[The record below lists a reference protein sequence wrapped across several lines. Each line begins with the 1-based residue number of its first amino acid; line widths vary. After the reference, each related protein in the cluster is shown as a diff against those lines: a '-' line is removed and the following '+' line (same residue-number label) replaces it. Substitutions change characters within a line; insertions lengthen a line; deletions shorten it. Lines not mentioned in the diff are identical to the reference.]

1 MDEEDI
7 KITVSDDGGKTFKS
21 TGPEKDKRFK
31 VDKKSLMRF
40 GGIFLGII
48 ILVAGITYAWEN
60 YLSPDARSARD
71 MANQYEKYLD
81 WESKYRETLK
91 NDTFGGETPE
101 ATLKLFVDALKKGD
115 VDLASK
121 YFWIDERTPQS
132 VWKDGMQKLKDEGK
146 LEEVIKNVERAQKS
160 DRNTGSEKI
169 IEFTIVGQNNEID
182 YSITLKINE
191 ENKIWKIENM

>member
-7 KITVSDDGGKTFKS
+7 KITVSDDGGRTFKS

-121 YFWIDERTPQS
+121 YFWIDES
-132 VWKDGMQKLKDEGK
+132 QKNKNGLTDLLNKVKDENNLLRFATD
-146 LEEVIKNVERAQKS
+146 LEKFSKS
-160 DRNTGSEKI
+160 EIISENRHAFIYRDADGI
-169 IEFTIVGQNNEID
+169 IELQLLLRLNEQA
-182 YSITLKINE
+182 
-191 ENKIWKIENM
+191 KIWKIENM